1 MDYRRKNIEPIDVAR
16 LIVDVIAD
24 KKGEEIVLMEIREQ
38 TTIADYFIIC
48 TATNERQLK
57 AIVESIREK
66 VKEEFAI
73 SARSVEGQPET
84 GWVLVDF
91 IDIIVHAFQDDIRRR
106 YNLEELWRE
115 SPVLL
120 KMQ

>member
-1 MDYRRKNIEPIDVAR
+1 MDLRRINIEPIEVAR

-24 KKGEEIVLMEIREQ
+24 KKGEDIVLMDVREQ
-38 TTIADYFIIC
+38 TTIADYFVIC
-48 TATNERQLK
+48 TGTNERQLA
-57 AIVESIREK
+57 AIVEGVREK
-66 VKEEFAI
+66 VKEQF
-73 SARSVEGQPET
+73 SVHARTVEGQAET

-91 IDIIVHAFQDDIRRR
+91 ADTIVHAFRRDIRAK
-106 YNLEELWRE
+106 YALEDLWQE